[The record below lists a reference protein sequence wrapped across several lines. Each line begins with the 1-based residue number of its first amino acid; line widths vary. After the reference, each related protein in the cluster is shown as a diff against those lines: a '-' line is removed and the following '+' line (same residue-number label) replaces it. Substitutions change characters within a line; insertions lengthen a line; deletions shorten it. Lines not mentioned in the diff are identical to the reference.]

1 MKKVAI
7 LGGSGFT
14 GLELLRILS
23 AHPGVEVVSVTSRQ
37 FKGKGLSEVFP
48 SLKGFYGGLAFSAPG
63 SFNDL
68 DADVAFSCLPHGAS
82 QEVVPELLNS
92 GIKVVDLSADFRL
105 RSPEVYN
112 KWYGEHKA
120 KDLIKEAVYGLPE
133 LYRGSIKGARLV
145 ANPGCYPTGALLAL
159 MPLLRA
165 GLIDGA
171 AGPVIIDS
179 KSGVSGA
186 GRNLSYGTS
195 FMEVSAGF
203 KAYKVGSHRHTPEII
218 QEVESIFSG
227 SGSGGGVKINF
238 TPHLLPVARGILST
252 VYAGVTKGLSTED
265 LHDIY
270 EEAYSA
276 EPFVRLMPVGEFPN
290 INQVRSSNF
299 CDIGLWA
306 DKGTGRVIIVS
317 AIDNLVKGAS
327 GQAVQNMNLI
337 EGFDETTA
345 LLSPP
350 AFI

>member
-1 MKKVAI
+1 M
-7 LGGSGFT
+7 
-14 GLELLRILS
+14 
-23 AHPGVEVVSVTSRQ
+23 
-37 FKGKGLSEVFP
+37 
-48 SLKGFYGGLAFSAPG
+48 
-63 SFNDL
+63 
-68 DADVAFSCLPHGAS
+68 
-82 QEVVPELLNS
+82 
-92 GIKVVDLSADFRL
+92 SADFRL
-105 RSPEVYN
+105 RDSGVYN

-120 KDLIKEAVYGLPE
+120 EGLIKEAVYGLPE
-133 LYRGSIKGARLV
+133 LYRDAIKDARLV
-145 ANPGCYPTGALLAL
+145 ANPGCYPTGAILAL
-159 MPLLRA
+159 MPLLKA
-165 GLIDGA
+165 GLIDKA
-171 AGPVIIDS
+171 RGPVIIDS

-186 GRNLSYGTS
+186 GRNLTHATS

-203 KAYKVGSHRHTPEII
+203 KAYKVGSHRHTPEIC
-218 QEVESIFSG
+218 QEVERNNYVSEDAK
-227 SGSGGGVKINF
+227 GGTVRVNF

-276 EPFVRLMPVGEFPN
+276 ETFVRLRGVGEFPN
-290 INQVRSSNF
+290 ISEVRFSNF

-327 GQAVQNMNLI
+327 GQAVQNMNLM